1 MRVTPGIIGGQLAR
15 DLNTALAALTK
26 QQRMIATGRR
36 INEPADDPSGTARAL
51 AERSRTAAN
60 AQFQRNVDTA
70 RTKLTTADTTLRSVV
85 DFLQQA
91 QELALQGA
99 NDTNDA
105 TARTALGTQVD
116 QILEQVVALANGRNP
131 DGTMLFGGQEVTVAP
146 YTATRDVNGKIT
158 AVTVNPRGIDGAMA
172 AEVSE
177 GLTIAQ
183 GVSGTTAFGALTD
196 PTNAFSTLIR
206 VRDALNIN
214 DGAAVRTELDN
225 MKTIHDRVTTAA
237 LLAGTRLGWL
247 DALESRLKDESVSL
261 AGSLGA
267 IEDADLTKVISDINQ
282 IQTFYQGGLAAGAKL
297 LQQSLV
303 DFLR

>member
-51 AERSRTAAN
+51 TERSRTAAN

-158 AVTVNPRGIDGAMA
+158 ALTVNPRGIDGAMA

-267 IEDADLTKVISDINQ
+267 IEDADLTKIISDMNQ